1 MMAPEVRVL
10 VDSSA
15 SGVVSLGPV
24 VQVPAE
30 RLGIQFTSFVWRR

>member
-1 MMAPEVRVL
+1 MTAPSVRVL
-10 VDSSA
+10 VESSA

-30 RLGIQFTSFVWRR
+30 RLEIQFTSLVWRR

>member
-1 MMAPEVRVL
+1 MTAPLVRML
-10 VDSSA
+10 VESSP

-30 RLGIQFTSFVWRR
+30 RLGIQFTSLVWRG